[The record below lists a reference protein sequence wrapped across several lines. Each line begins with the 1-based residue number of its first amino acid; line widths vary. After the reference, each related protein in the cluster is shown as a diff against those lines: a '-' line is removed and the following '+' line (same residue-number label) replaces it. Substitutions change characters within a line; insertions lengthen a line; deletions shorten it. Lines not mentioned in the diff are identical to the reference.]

1 MLAALMM
8 IFTSCGSNVVEA
20 DHEVTMEEEIIEMN
34 WNRAVKDLY
43 WLEVESEMVVNE
55 DRQRDK

>member
-8 IFTSCGSNVVEA
+8 IFTSCGSNAVVA

-55 DRQRDK
+55 DRQKDN